1 MLAERMK
8 ASISLVATSLALACA
23 SQASGARTFGV
34 YVDPAQLPVWSQ
46 QVGVAPTLVAK
57 FEAFSQK
64 RTLDDWLAQ
73 VQAQH
78 VSKVLVTWEP
88 WQPVPVSASP
98 AAQSAPQPGYRNRDI
113 VHGVQDAYIRS
124 FARSLARFPGTVYL
138 RYAHEMNGTWY
149 PWSSDAR
156 QYPRAWRHV
165 VRIFRAVGAADVRF
179 VWSPNLNLYEARTPW
194 LRNLKRYWP
203 GAGYVDDVGATT
215 INFGGTRARFYTVTR
230 VASRLTVMR
239 KLYKKPV
246 MLTETNTA
254 FDQRL
259 PWLTGMRKLLR
270 RTPWI
275 RALVWSQLKSRGQA
289 SIPGAGLLNW
299 DVRKDPAAATVIRG
313 IANNLQR

>member
-1 MLAERMK
+1 MRRST
-8 ASISLVATSLALACA
+8 SIPLVATSVALACA
-23 SQASGARTFGV
+23 APASAARSFGV
-34 YVDPAQLPVWSQ
+34 YTDPSQLLAWSQ
-46 QVGVAPTLVAK
+46 QVGAAPTLVAR

-73 VQAQH
+73 VQVQH

-98 AAQSAPQPGYRNRDI
+98 ADQSRPQPGYRNRDV
-113 VHGVQDAYIRS
+113 VHGVQDSYIRS
-124 FARSLARFPGTVYL
+124 FARSLSRFPGVVYL

-149 PWSSDAR
+149 PWSADAR
-156 QYPRAWRHV
+156 QYPRAWRHM
-165 VRIFRAVGAADVRF
+165 VRIFRSAGAANVRF
-179 VWSPNLNLYEARTPW
+179 VWSPNLNLYEARKPW
-194 LRNLKRYWP
+194 LRKLRPYWP

-215 INFGGTRARFYTVTR
+215 INFGGTRARFYTTTR
-230 VASRLTVMR
+230 VASRLDVLR
-239 KLYKKPV
+239 KLYKKPL

-254 FDQRL
+254 FEQRL

-289 SIPGAGLLNW
+289 NTPGVGRLDW
-299 DVRKDPAAATVIRG
+299 DVRKDPSSAAVLRG
-313 IANNLQR
+313 IADDLQR

>member
-1 MLAERMK
+1 MRPV
-8 ASISLVATSLALACA
+8 ASIPIAAMSLALACA
-23 SQASGARTFGV
+23 SPASARTFGV
-34 YVDPAQLPVWSQ
+34 YVDPAQLPAWSQ
-46 QVGVAPTLVAK
+46 QVGATPALVAR
-57 FEAFSQK
+57 FEQFSQK
-64 RTLDDWLAQ
+64 RTLDDWLGQ

-78 VSKVLVTWEP
+78 VSKALVTWEP
-88 WQPVPVSASP
+88 WQPVPVSAEE
-98 AAQSAPQPGYRNRDI
+98 SAPQPGYRNRDI
-113 VHGVQDAYIRS
+113 VHGVQDAYIRT
-124 FARSLARFPGTVYL
+124 FARSLGRFPGVVYL

-203 GAGYVDDVGATT
+203 GAKYVDYVGATT

-230 VASRLTVMR
+230 IASRLRVVR
-239 KLYKKPV
+239 KLYKKPL
-246 MLTETNTA
+246 MLTETSTA
-254 FDQRL
+254 FDQRVS
-259 PWLTGMRKLLR
+259 WLSGMRRLLR

-289 SIPGAGLLNW
+289 SIPGAGVLNW
-299 DVRKDPAAATVIRG
+299 NVRNDPAAATLIRG
-313 IANNLQR
+313 IATDLQSR